1 MLTSV
6 RSVSSGGYVSIL
18 TNFPPLSLKDWS
30 LPGQFLYN
38 KFYVP
43 EFVQRRKNAKEK
55 KSFKLNLNSSL
66 SLWDSSSEHITLN
79 TSVSCGLAV

>member
-6 RSVSSGGYVSIL
+6 CSVSSGGYVSIL

-55 KSFKLNLNSSL
+55 NLSS
-66 SLWDSSSEHITLN
+66 
-79 TSVSCGLAV
+79 

>member
-6 RSVSSGGYVSIL
+6 RSVSSGGYGSIL
-18 TNFPPLSLKDWS
+18 TNLPQLSLKDWS

-55 KSFKLNLNSSL
+55 TSFKLNLNSSL
-66 SLWDSSSEHITLN
+66 SLWDSSTKHIALN